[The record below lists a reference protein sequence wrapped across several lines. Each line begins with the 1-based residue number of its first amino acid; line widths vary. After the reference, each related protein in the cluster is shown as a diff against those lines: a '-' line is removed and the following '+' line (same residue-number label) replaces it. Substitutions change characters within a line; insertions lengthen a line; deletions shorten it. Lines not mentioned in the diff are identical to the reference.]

1 MSHIEQ
7 IPAYLTWKIRHKVMY
22 PDLDFD
28 KVILPNDEDGVH
40 LGLFTDNTLIT
51 VVSLF
56 RTGDSMQF
64 RKFATL
70 SEYQHKGYG
79 SEILR
84 YLMEYSKNEGCNHIW
99 CNARKSASGFYSSFG
114 FIETEKISHAN
125 GYDYVIMGRTL

>member
-1 MSHIEQ
+1 
-7 IPAYLTWKIRHKVMY
+7 MY
-22 PDLDFD
+22 PDLPFD

-40 LGLFTDNTLIT
+40 FGLFDHNILIS
-51 VVSLF
+51 VVSIF

-84 YLMEYSKNEGCNHIW
+84 YILEYTKNDGCNHLW
-99 CNARKSASGFYSSFG
+99 CNARKSASGFYYKFG
-114 FIETEKISHAN
+114 FVETGKTSSAN
-125 GYDYVIMGRTL
+125 GHDYVIMERFIQPFNNGGYS

>member
-1 MSHIEQ
+1 
-7 IPAYLTWKIRHKVMY
+7 MY
-22 PDLDFD
+22 PELDFE
-28 KVILPNDEDGVH
+28 KVILSNDEDGIH
-40 LGLFTDNTLIT
+40 LGLFDDNTLIS

-84 YLMEYSKNEGCNHIW
+84 YLLEYSKNEGCDRIW
-99 CNARKSASGFYSSFG
+99 CNARRSAMGFYSKFG
-114 FIETEKISHAN
+114 LMETGKTSKAN
-125 GYDYVIMGRTL
+125 GHDYVIIERAL

>member
-1 MSHIEQ
+1 MIEQ
-7 IPAYLTWKIRHKVMY
+7 IPPYLTWKIRHKVMY
-22 PDLDFD
+22 PELDFE
-28 KVILPNDEDGVH
+28 KVILPNDEDGIH
-40 LGLFTDNTLIT
+40 LGLFDDNTLIS

-84 YLMEYSKNEGCNHIW
+84 YLLENSKNEGCDRIW
-99 CNARKSASGFYSSFG
+99 CNARRSAMGFYSKFG
-114 FIETEKISHAN
+114 FIETGKTSKAN
-125 GYDYVIMGRTL
+125 GHDYVIIERAL